1 MQKSRSVCKLL
12 YPNIMQ
18 VRIKGTFYSV
28 IIMAIKSYLQSS
40 RIPPPTPRNLWIFL
54 AGLVATQNIAVF
66 HTSQTAGTTIFA
78 LLIWGG
84 AVICMEDQF
93 EALTPQPRLPELI
106 AGTVLLLLVVARSAS
121 ILSSDGAIFALAPLV
136 GIALG
141 LICYPL
147 PKLIYLRDP
156 FLCLM
161 LLPSY
166 SLLMRLMPEKPIS
179 LLTAQGAALWL
190 GSLGLDVLVDGRNVY
205 LRGGGVEVLG
215 ACNGLDMMAQIF
227 CICVIFMLAFPL
239 RSALSKI
246 LLLVSAPII
255 GVFFNTFRIALLAF
269 IVSGGDGKGSQLFE
283 FFHQEGGS
291 LVFSGLGVL
300 VFGYLY
306 MRLLD
311 RELPPVI

>member
-1 MQKSRSVCKLL
+1 MSIR
-12 YPNIMQ
+12 
-18 VRIKGTFYSV
+18 
-28 IIMAIKSYLQSS
+28 SYLQSFH
-40 RIPPPTPRNLWIFL
+40 IPPPTPRNLWIL
-54 AGLVATQNIAVF
+54 LSGLVAIQNLAVF

-93 EALTPQPRLPELI
+93 ATLTPQPRLPELL
-106 AGTVLLLLVVARSAS
+106 AGTVLLLLVLVRSAS
-121 ILSSDGAIFALAPLV
+121 ILSSDGIIFALAPLV
-136 GIALG
+136 AIALG

-147 PKLIYLRDP
+147 QKLINLRDP

-161 LLPSY
+161 LLPSF
-166 SLLMRLMPEKPIS
+166 SLLMRLMPERPIS

-190 GSLGLDVLVDGRNVY
+190 GSLGLDVLVDGRDVY

-227 CICVIFMLAFPL
+227 CICIIFMLAFPL
-239 RSALSKI
+239 QSVISKI
-246 LLLVSAPII
+246 VLLISAPII

-269 IVSGGDGKGSQLFE
+269 IVAGGDGKGSQLFD
-283 FFHQEGGS
+283 FFHQDGGS

-306 MRLLD
+306 LRLLD
-311 RELPPVI
+311 RELPPVT